1 MRGTFAVAIAAV
13 IATVGGCGSQQNSP
27 SDGSGSSSSSGSNGG
42 SNSGS
47 NGSSGGSSGGATSS
61 NGGGNGAGSSGGQTS
76 SGSSG
81 SGGGGSTGGGGNSSS
96 GAGGNSSSGSG
107 SGGGGGADAGQ
118 TGSSGAS
125 SSSGSGD
132 GGGSGGGPIGDGG
145 ENSGANCTVPA
156 IPAFSALTS
165 VASLPDPF
173 TSMSG
178 TRIANKSDWTCRRA
192 EISAELQQFELG
204 AKTPAASTVTGSASG
219 GNITVNVTS
228 GGKSISFMATV
239 TLPTTGKA
247 PYPAMIGIG
256 GISLNTQTLTQQG
269 VALITFNNDD
279 MAAQQ
284 SGTSRGMG
292 KFFTLFGSNATAGA
306 MIAWAWGV
314 SRLIDVIEMTP
325 SANIDPKRLGVTGCS
340 RNGKGALVV
349 GAFDERIVLT
359 IPQESGSGGAGSW
372 RVSDAVSVAGTSTQT
387 LNEIVG
393 ENVWF
398 STALNQ
404 FAGSGAGHSL
414 APKLP
419 FDHHELEAM
428 VAPRALLVIE
438 NTINWLGP
446 LSTYTAS
453 VAANTVWQ
461 ALGIPDQ
468 MGYSENGGAGGHTH
482 CSFPAAQQPDVDAY
496 VQKFLIG
503 GGTASTAIMKQD
515 DNLTYDKATWQPWT
529 VPTLQ

>member
-1 MRGTFAVAIAAV
+1 MRGTFAVAVAAV
-13 IATVGGCGSQQNSP
+13 VATAWGCGSQANSP
-27 SDGSGSSSSSGSNGG
+27 SPDDSGSPSTGG
-42 SNSGS
+42 SN
-47 NGSSGGSSGGATSS
+47 GGSSGGATGSS
-61 NGGGNGAGSSGGQTS
+61 GAGGSSSGGGQTGSGSSGGV
-76 SGSSG
+76 
-81 SGGGGSTGGGGNSSS
+81 GGSTGGGGNSSS
-96 GAGGNSSSGSG
+96 GGGSNSSGSGGNSS
-107 SGGGGGADAGQ
+107 GGKGGDAGQ
-118 TGSSGAS
+118 TGSSGAG
-125 SSSGSGD
+125 SSSGSGSGAGD
-132 GGGSGGGPIGDGG
+132 GGGSGGSSGGVPVGDGG
-145 ENSGANCTVPA
+145 PGSENTGVNCTVPTL
-156 IPAFSALTS
+156 PAFASLPS

-204 AKTPAASTVTGSASG
+204 TKTPAASTVTGTASG

-269 VALITFNNDD
+269 VAIITFNNDD

-284 SGTSRGMG
+284 NSSSHGTG

-349 GAFDERIVLT
+349 GAFDERIALT

-372 RVSDAVSVAGTSTQT
+372 RVSDAVSLAGTSTQT

-393 ENVWF
+393 ENAWF
-398 STALNQ
+398 SPSFNQ

-438 NTINWLGP
+438 NTIAWLGP
-446 LSTYTAS
+446 LSTYTGS

-468 MGYSENGGAGGHTH
+468 MGYSENGGSGGHTH
-482 CSFPAAQQPDVDAY
+482 CAFPAAQQPDVDAY